1 MIRKA
6 NIKDLD
12 AINELLYEVHAIH
25 YKLRPDIFT
34 DGVKKYSDEEIKE
47 ILQDNNRNIFVY
59 EEDNKVLGYVFWIIY
74 TNTNP
79 PLQSI
84 KTLYIDDFCVLEN
97 ERGKGIGKKL
107 YEYIKEF
114 AKHNDCYNITLN
126 VWNNNSAYHF
136 YQSLGLKVQKTILE
150 EIL

>member
-47 ILQDNNRNIFVY
+47 IMKDNNRNIFVY

-79 PLQSI
+79 SLQSI

>member
-79 PLQSI
+79 SLQSI

-114 AKHNDCYNITLN
+114 AKVNDCYNITLN

>member
-59 EEDNKVLGYVFWIIY
+59 EEDDKVLGYVFWIIY

-79 PLQSI
+79 SLQSI

-114 AKHNDCYNITLN
+114 AKVNDCYNITLN

>member
-34 DGVKKYSDEEIKE
+34 DGVKKYNDEEIKE

-59 EEDNKVLGYVFWIIY
+59 EEDDKVLGYVFWIIY

-79 PLQSI
+79 SLQSI

-114 AKHNDCYNITLN
+114 AKANDCYNITLN

>member
-25 YKLRPDIFT
+25 YKLRPDIFK

-47 ILQDNNRNIFVY
+47 ILKDNNRNIFVY
-59 EEDNKVLGYVFWIIY
+59 EEDDKVLGYVFWIIY

-79 PLQSI
+79 SLQSI

-114 AKHNDCYNITLN
+114 AKANDCYNITLN
-126 VWNNNSAYHF
+126 VWNNNSAYRF
-136 YQSLGLKVQKTILE
+136 YHSLGLKVQKTILE

>member
-34 DGVKKYSDEEIKE
+34 DGVKKYNDEEIKE
-47 ILQDNNRNIFVY
+47 IMKDNNRNIFVY

-79 PLQSI
+79 SLQSI

-107 YEYIKEF
+107 YEYIKKF
-114 AKHNDCYNITLN
+114 AKQNDCYNITLN